1 MLTLYQRLILGCLLL
16 IALVTG
22 VSLLVRT
29 SFVQLAALDAS
40 QHTADSALA
49 ALAAVRASLAGEE
62 LTAARLDI
70 GATSQLSSQFAAQA
84 AQTQALLD
92 SASTALKSF
101 APDVSLDDLKTRHTK
116 IAEQARKV
124 ESADRLA
131 PQLERLDRKSTR
143 LNSSH
148 VAIS

>member
-1 MLTLYQRLILGCLLL
+1 MLTLYQRLILGCLLR

-62 LTAARLDI
+62 LTAAKI
-70 GATSQLSSQFAAQA
+70 ETGAISQSSQFAAQA
-84 AQTQALLD
+84 AQTQDLLG
-92 SASTALKSF
+92 TAAAAIRSF
-101 APDVSLDDLKTRHTK
+101 DPGISLDDLKSRHAK
-116 IAEQARKV
+116 IVEQVRQHAG
-124 ESADRLA
+124 EG
-131 PQLERLDRKSTR
+131 
-143 LNSSH
+143 
-148 VAIS
+148 